1 MTDMVNKEK
10 SRALMESA
18 IDGVLYDSNRINEG
32 NRLRALARTLK
43 QDGPEA
49 IKATA
54 LTGAAMAASVGTMG
68 AAAGGARGAAAGA
81 IVGGAVGGLTAA
93 ALSANEL
100 RKAYKKNKDYMDHT
114 EVKKKTVKEDVL
126 TEGLTEKHFIL
137 AAKTIALIKNPED
150 RKKAAKEHAEL
161 YKKANPKFSH
171 SKFYDACNV
180 YNGSDP
186 NFSGMKSSND
196 NTKKE
201 IR

>member
-1 MTDMVNKEK
+1 MVNKEK

-43 QDGPEA
+43 QNGPEA
-49 IKATA
+49 IKATTI
-54 LTGAAMAASVGTMG
+54 TGAAMAASVGTMG

-100 RKAYKKNKDYMDHT
+100 RKAYKKNKDYMDHDD
-114 EVKKKTVKEDVL
+114 EAKKKKKTVKEDVL
-126 TEGLTEKHFIL
+126 TEGLTKKHFIL
-137 AAKTIALIKNPED
+137 AAKTIALIKNPVD
-150 RKKAAKEHAEL
+150 RKKAAEEHAAM
-161 YKKANPKFSH
+161 YKKANPNFSH
-171 SKFYDACNV
+171 SRFYEACNV
-180 YNGSDP
+180 NNGSDP